1 VPFSPEEIES
11 KEFLITLRG
20 YDKDEVNAFLRAVAA
35 DYRSALSR
43 QGTDVAVPSSSYE
56 ALGAEISTVL
66 STAKQSAET
75 IRRRAEDDATEL
87 RRRAEEESRSLREAA
102 SRAAKRLTEEAE
114 RHSIEVRASAEREA
128 SDRLRESARRVER
141 LQATE
146 TKVRQRL
153 FSLEATLKQIRQE
166 LEAVETAG
174 ADAVGKSLLEA
185 RPAPTEDADETILA
199 ELRGDEAEAGS
210 APVATEAQGAP
221 ESALQPESEPEPA
234 PEVQLEAPAGA
245 ESSTTDGGIF
255 DQAAGGGDAREP
267 QGGSVEAA
275 QGQTSEEDSD
285 DWRRAPFH

>member
-1 VPFSPEEIES
+1 MPFSPEEIES

-43 QGTDVAVPSSSYE
+43 QGADISVPSSSYE
-56 ALGAEISTVL
+56 ALGTEISTVL

-75 IRRRAEDDATEL
+75 IRKRAEDDATEL
-87 RRRAEEESRSLREAA
+87 RRRAEEESRQLRDAA

-114 RHSIEVRASAEREA
+114 RHSVEVRASAEREA
-128 SDRLRESARRVER
+128 GERLRESARRVER

-174 ADAVGKSLLEA
+174 ADAVGKSLLEN
-185 RPAPTEDADETILA
+185 PPQQTESADEAILA
-199 ELRGDEAEAGS
+199 ELRGDESAES
-210 APVATEAQGAP
+210 EVDEPVAEGG
-221 ESALQPESEPEPA
+221 
-234 PEVQLEAPAGA
+234 PEVQLEGSDSE
-245 ESSTTDGGIF
+245 ESSTAEAEVF
-255 DQAAGGGDAREP
+255 DQ
-267 QGGSVEAA
+267 GSSDDDSASGEAD
-275 QGQTSEEDSD
+275 GEGSSGEDSD

>member
-1 VPFSPEEIES
+1 MPFTPEEIES

-35 DYRSALSR
+35 DYRSAMSR
-43 QGTDVAVPSSSYE
+43 QGVDVSVPSSSYE

-87 RRRAEEESRSLREAA
+87 RRRAEEESRQLREAA
-102 SRAAKRLTEEAE
+102 SKAAKRLTEEAE
-114 RHSIEVRASAEREA
+114 RHSIEVRSNAEREA
-128 SDRLRESARRVER
+128 GDRLRESARRVER

-174 ADAVGKSLLEA
+174 AEAVTNSLLENRA
-185 RPAPTEDADETILA
+185 GDAPETDETILA
-199 ELRGDEAEAGS
+199 ELRGGSDEPTPAPQAAAPAPDPEPEPVS
-210 APVATEAQGAP
+210 ASAP
-221 ESALQPESEPEPA
+221 ESEM
-234 PEVQLEAPAGA
+234 QLEPPAGA
-245 ESSTTDGGIF
+245 ESSSTDAGLF
-255 DQAAGGGDAREP
+255 DQGESAP
-267 QGGSVEAA
+267 QGDTGSAGEAPS
-275 QGQTSEEDSD
+275 GEESD

>member
-1 VPFSPEEIES
+1 MPFSPEEIES

-43 QGTDVAVPSSSYE
+43 QGTDISVPSSSYE
-56 ALGAEISTVL
+56 ALGTEISTVL

-75 IRRRAEDDATEL
+75 IRKRAEDDATEL
-87 RRRAEEESRSLREAA
+87 RRRAEEESRQLREAA

-114 RHSIEVRASAEREA
+114 RHSVEVRASAEREA
-128 SDRLRESARRVER
+128 SERLRESARRVER

-174 ADAVGKSLLEA
+174 ADAVGKSLLEN
-185 RPAPTEDADETILA
+185 PPEQTERADEAILA
-199 ELRGDEAEAGS
+199 ELRGDESAESVTEEPAAEAG
-210 APVATEAQGAP
+210 
-221 ESALQPESEPEPA
+221 
-234 PEVQLEAPAGA
+234 PEVELEATNSEASADEGVFDQGSGDEGDSSGEGEG
-245 ESSTTDGGIF
+245 ESSSG
-255 DQAAGGGDAREP
+255 
-267 QGGSVEAA
+267 
-275 QGQTSEEDSD
+275 EDSD

>member
-1 VPFSPEEIES
+1 MPFSPEEIES

-43 QGTDVAVPSSSYE
+43 QGADISVPSSSYE
-56 ALGAEISTVL
+56 ALGTEISTVL

-75 IRRRAEDDATEL
+75 IRKRAEDDATEL
-87 RRRAEEESRSLREAA
+87 RRRAEEESRQLRDAA

-114 RHSIEVRASAEREA
+114 RHSVEVRASAEREA
-128 SDRLRESARRVER
+128 SERLRESARRVER

-174 ADAVGKSLLEA
+174 ADAVGKSLLEN
-185 RPAPTEDADETILA
+185 PPEQETADETILA
-199 ELRGDEAEAGS
+199 ELRGDGGSTDTSTEEPIAEA
-210 APVATEAQGAP
+210 
-221 ESALQPESEPEPA
+221 A
-234 PEVQLEAPAGA
+234 PEVELEASTSDSSASDEEVYDQGSSDESGA
-245 ESSTTDGGIF
+245 SEGGEG
-255 DQAAGGGDAREP
+255 DQPSG
-267 QGGSVEAA
+267 
-275 QGQTSEEDSD
+275 EDSD

>member
-43 QGTDVAVPSSSYE
+43 QGTDVVVPSSSYE

-128 SDRLRESARRVER
+128 SERLRESARRVER

-174 ADAVGKSLLEA
+174 TEAVTSSLLESRGEEA
-185 RPAPTEDADETILA
+185 TEDADQAILA
-199 ELRGDEAEAGS
+199 ELRGDGGNGAAVEAA
-210 APVATEAQGAP
+210 APVVEP
-221 ESALQPESEPEPA
+221 EPEPEPEPTGETSDEPA
-234 PEVQLEAPAGA
+234 PEMQLEAPAGA
-245 ESSTTDGGIF
+245 ESSTTEGEIF
-255 DQAAGGGDAREP
+255 DQGAATEGGEEP
-267 QGGSVEAA
+267 
-275 QGQTSEEDSD
+275 TKEEDSD
-285 DWRRAPFH
+285 DWRRAPFN

>member
-1 VPFSPEEIES
+1 VPFTPEEIES

-20 YDKDEVNAFLRAVAA
+20 YDKDEVNAFLRAVSA

-43 QGTDVAVPSSSYE
+43 QGADVSAPSTSYE

-87 RRRAEEESRSLREAA
+87 RRRAEEESSQLREAA

-114 RHSIEVRASAEREA
+114 KHSVEVRASAEREA
-128 SDRLRESARRVER
+128 SERLRESARRVER

-174 ADAVGKSLLEA
+174 TEAVTTSFLEA
-185 RPAPTEDADETILA
+185 GGGDEEADETILA
-199 ELRGDEAEAGS
+199 ELRGEGGAGSGTTTAPEPVAEAAPEPEAES
-210 APVATEAQGAP
+210 
-221 ESALQPESEPEPA
+221 A
-234 PEVQLEAPAGA
+234 PEVQLEAPAGG
-245 ESSTTDGGIF
+245 ESATDGGIF
-255 DQAAGGGDAREP
+255 DQGSSEGDEGGQP
-267 QGGSVEAA
+267 GGS
-275 QGQTSEEDSD
+275 GEDSD

>member
-1 VPFSPEEIES
+1 VPFTPEEIES

-20 YDKDEVNAFLRAVAA
+20 YDKDEVNAFLRAVSA

-43 QGTDVAVPSSSYE
+43 QGTEVTVPSSSYE

-87 RRRAEEESRSLREAA
+87 RRRAEEESRQLRDAA

-128 SDRLRESARRVER
+128 SERLRESARRVER

-166 LEAVETAG
+166 LEAVEDAG
-174 ADAVGKSLLEA
+174 AEVVSTTVLDEGGSEE
-185 RPAPTEDADETILA
+185 PETDETILA
-199 ELRGDEAEAGS
+199 ELRGNGNGTVEAAPADPVVEA
-210 APVATEAQGAP
+210 AP
-221 ESALQPESEPEPA
+221 EPQVEME
-234 PEVQLEAPAGA
+234 LEAPAEGG
-245 ESSTTDGGIF
+245 SSEGEVF
-255 DQAAGGGDAREP
+255 DQGSEGGDAP
-267 QGGSVEAA
+267 AGEAP
-275 QGQTSEEDSD
+275 GDSD

>member
-1 VPFSPEEIES
+1 MPFTPEEIES

-35 DYRSALSR
+35 DYRSAMSR
-43 QGTDVAVPSSSYE
+43 QGTDIAVPSSSYE

-75 IRRRAEDDATEL
+75 IRRRAEEEATEA
-87 RRRAEEESRSLREAA
+87 RRRAEEESRQLRDAA
-102 SRAAKRLTEEAE
+102 SKAAKRLTEEAE

-128 SDRLRESARRVER
+128 GDRLRESARRVER

-153 FSLEATLKQIRQE
+153 YSLEATLKQIRQE

-174 ADAVGKSLLEA
+174 AEAVTNSLLEN
-185 RPAPTEDADETILA
+185 RGTQGETDEAILA
-199 ELRGDEAEAGS
+199 ELRGEGES
-210 APVATEAQGAP
+210 AHKEEEPVAQTTPAP
-221 ESALQPESEPEPA
+221 EPTPA
-234 PEVQLEAPAGA
+234 PEVELEAPAAA
-245 ESSTTDGGIF
+245 ETSSTDGGIF
-255 DQAAGGGDAREP
+255 DQAGEDDAAPQASESSD
-267 QGGSVEAA
+267 QGGS
-275 QGQTSEEDSD
+275 SEEGSD

>member
-1 VPFSPEEIES
+1 MPFTPEEIES

-35 DYRSALSR
+35 DYRSAMSR
-43 QGTDVAVPSSSYE
+43 QGVDVSVPSSSYE

-87 RRRAEEESRSLREAA
+87 RRRAEEESRQLREAA
-102 SRAAKRLTEEAE
+102 SKAAKRLTEEAE
-114 RHSIEVRASAEREA
+114 RHSIEVRSNAEREA
-128 SDRLRESARRVER
+128 GDRLRESARRVER

-174 ADAVGKSLLEA
+174 AEAVTNSLLEN
-185 RPAPTEDADETILA
+185 RPGDAPETDETILA
-199 ELRGDEAEAGS
+199 ELRGGSDEPAPAPQAAAPAPTPEPTPEPEPVS
-210 APVATEAQGAP
+210 APAP
-221 ESALQPESEPEPA
+221 ESEM
-234 PEVQLEAPAGA
+234 QLEPPAAA
-245 ESSTTDGGIF
+245 ESSSTDAGLF
-255 DQAAGGGDAREP
+255 DQGESGGQEDS
-267 QGGSVEAA
+267 GSTGESSSDE
-275 QGQTSEEDSD
+275 GSD

>member
-1 VPFSPEEIES
+1 VPFTPEEIES

-66 STAKQSAET
+66 STATQSAET

-87 RRRAEEESRSLREAA
+87 RRRAEEESRQLREAA

-114 RHSIEVRASAEREA
+114 RHSVEVRASAEREA
-128 SDRLRESARRVER
+128 SERLRESARRVER

-174 ADAVGKSLLEA
+174 ADAVGTSLLEN
-185 RPAPTEDADETILA
+185 RPEETETADEAILA
-199 ELRGDEAEAGS
+199 ELRGDQAGQAS
-210 APVATEAQGAP
+210 TSTDEPA
-221 ESALQPESEPEPA
+221 PEPA
-234 PEVQLEAPAGA
+234 PEVQLEAPAAA
-245 ESSTTDGGIF
+245 ESSSTEDTVF
-255 DQAAGGGDAREP
+255 DQSSGEGGARET
-267 QGGSVEAA
+267 GEGEAA
-275 QGQTSEEDSD
+275 SGGDSD